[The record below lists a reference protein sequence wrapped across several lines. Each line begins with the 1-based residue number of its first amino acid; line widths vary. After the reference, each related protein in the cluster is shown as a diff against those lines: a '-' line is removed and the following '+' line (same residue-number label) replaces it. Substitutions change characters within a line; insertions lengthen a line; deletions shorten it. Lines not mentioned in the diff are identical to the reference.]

1 MTASASIRPPAR
13 VAFIGLGVMGAA
25 MAANIARAGFALTV
39 HSRSRDKAA
48 PLEAAGAAWAASA
61 AEAAREADCIAL
73 CLPDTPDVEAVL
85 FGPGGVAEGV
95 RPGTVVIDFSS
106 IAAAPTAAFAARL
119 AADRGAFLLDSPV
132 SGGPGGAREGTLTCM
147 VGGDAA
153 AFAAA
158 EAVFQAVGRTITHL
172 GPSGAGQVC
181 KSANQLIISAAVQA
195 AAEALAL
202 GRKAG
207 LDPEAMRLALLG
219 GSARSFVLEAHAKR
233 INDGVT
239 KAGFRA
245 ELMRKDMR
253 LAQQAV
259 RDHGVFAPATAL
271 AAQMMEALVNSG
283 RGDQDA
289 SSLGALVAELSGLEP
304 AAPQG

>member
-1 MTASASIRPPAR
+1 MTAPASIRPPAR

-48 PLEAAGAAWAASA
+48 ALEAAGATWAPSA
-61 AEAAREADCIAL
+61 AEAARGAACIAL
-73 CLPDTPDVEAVL
+73 CVPDTPDVEAVL
-85 FGPGGVAEGV
+85 FGPGGVADGV
-95 RPGTVVIDFSS
+95 EPGTVVIDFSS

-119 AADRGAFLLDSPV
+119 AAERGAFLLDSPV
-132 SGGPGGAREGTLTCM
+132 SGGPGGARDGTLTCM

-158 EAVFQAVGRTITHL
+158 EAVFRAVGRTITHL

-195 AAEALAL
+195 VAEALAL

-259 RDHGVFAPATAL
+259 RDHGVFAPATGL

-304 AAPQG
+304 AAPRG